1 MSNTGLI
8 RQLKKIS
15 QQNKE
20 NEISEKKPKNIGRP
34 SFWSFLAIVIS
45 LISIYFQFFFIDHDL
60 RLNLVDGFIKNDT
73 LRYQIIYHNRGNQ
86 DATVLNS
93 KIELYP
99 KNQKKRNSIKL
110 PQRKIPL
117 IISNGKQKYEE
128 MKFSTNF
135 SNYNLVSWG
144 YTVEDTLAVELVFE
158 FLNDNNYR
166 SDKKII
172 CGWIKLD
179 SLQKVEYYLSKNN
192 SVELKSNRYYT
203 NSYNYD

>member
-8 RQLKKIS
+8 RQLKKIT

-20 NEISEKKPKNIGRP
+20 NEVFVKKSRNIGRP
-34 SFWSFLAIVIS
+34 SFWSFLAIIIS
-45 LISIYFQFFFIDHDL
+45 LISIYLQFFYINYDL

-73 LRYQIIYHNRGNQ
+73 LRCQIIYHNRGNQ

-99 KNQKKRNSIKL
+99 KNQKKKNSIKL

-117 IISNGKQKYEE
+117 IISNGNQKYEE
-128 MKFSTNF
+128 MKFSINF
-135 SNYNLVSWG
+135 NNYNLDSWG
-144 YTVEDTLAVELVFE
+144 YTVEDTLAVELIFE

-166 SDKKII
+166 SDKRII

-179 SLQKVEYYLSKNN
+179 SLQKIEYYLSENN
-192 SVELKSNRYYT
+192 SVELKSNKYYT